1 MVAVVLALG
10 WVWRQSRGDLG
21 KQARLPLGVGR
32 AGRTPL
38 RVVDL
43 EEGTGLLG
51 DLPDHLKGVGRAGRT
66 PLRVVDLEEGT
77 GLLGD
82 LPDHLKGVGT

>member
-1 MVAVVLALG
+1 M
-10 WVWRQSRGDLG
+10 
-21 KQARLPLGVGR
+21 
-32 AGRTPL
+32 
-38 RVVDL
+38 VDL